1 METGKAITRDKTHS
15 KTIRRFRLGEVLY
28 FLLEFIPILLSV
40 EPYKM
45 AIREAALNVKKVVTE
60 LVKLKI
66 AEGLNFPAAPLNA
79 DVPDPP
85 GPTFNIWDGGVE
97 DCAVINMTIGI
108 LIKIVAHKARNTSD
122 LVNTNGKTK
131 ISGS

>member
-1 METGKAITRDKTHS
+1 
-15 KTIRRFRLGEVLY
+15 
-28 FLLEFIPILLSV
+28 
-40 EPYKM
+40 M

-85 GPTFNIWDGGVE
+85 GATFNIWDGGVE